1 MILFETPHG
10 SHLYGTAH
18 ANSDRDTY
26 RVVTRDSSVLGHN
39 RRGKDISQ
47 VIRGE
52 DDILTIDFSTWVR
65 QLQFGVPQAWEA
77 AFSGI
82 ATVDRIPDFRYA
94 LRAGTTILTT
104 YQRTMKA
111 FSFDERDGGVKKR
124 RHALRLGLNARQIL
138 ETGRFEPSLTPEQAS
153 ATLEA
158 AQGTAEEVYELA
170 QNLMWGSK
178 TL

>member
-10 SHLYGTAH
+10 SHLYGTSHAH
-18 ANSDRDTY
+18 SDVDTY
-26 RVVTRDSSVLGHN
+26 RVVSRDPSVLGHN

-47 VIRGE
+47 VIHGE
-52 DDILTIDFSTWVR
+52 DDLLTIDFSTWIR

-77 AFSGI
+77 AFSSV
-82 ATVDRIPDFRYA
+82 ATVDRLSSFRYA
-94 LRAGTTILTT
+94 LRAGTTVLVT

-111 FSFDERDGGVKKR
+111 FAFDERDTNGKKR

-138 ETGRFEPSLTPEQAS
+138 ETGRFNPSLTADQAS

-158 AQGTAEEVYELA
+158 AQRTPEQVYELA
-170 QNLMWGSK
+170 QNLMWGTE